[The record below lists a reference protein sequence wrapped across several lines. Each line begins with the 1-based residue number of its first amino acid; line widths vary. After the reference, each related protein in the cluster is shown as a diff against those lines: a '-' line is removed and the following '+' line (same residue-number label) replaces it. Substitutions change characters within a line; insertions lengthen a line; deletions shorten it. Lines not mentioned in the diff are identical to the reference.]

1 MILLMHCFPPIA
13 PFTFTGVLACPTL
26 VKVLRSKNSS
36 FQFEIGELDYFL
48 KTFLAENLRE
58 NKMFSNKPQ
67 GTISSSK
74 A

>member
-13 PFTFTGVLACPTL
+13 PFTSTGVLACPTL

-48 KTFLAENLRE
+48 KTFFSRE
-58 NKMFSNKPQ
+58 SQRKHVFQ
-67 GTISSSK
+67 
-74 A
+74 